1 MNLTFVLFGIVI
13 FLSISLIILI
23 FYIYKKNIFIQ
34 ELTATINEFKIKE
47 SALNEEIKFLR
58 NIKEKFH
65 NLEVEIQDKNKEIV
79 LLKEDN
85 SKNKAH
91 LQEKENQLL
100 NLIEENNLQKDKNQ
114 KMQIILQE
122 KEATIATF
130 QTTIKEQ
137 KINME
142 EKLKLLQEN
151 KEKLTKEFHSIATEI
166 LDKNSEK
173 FAKQNEKGVKELL
186 APLNM
191 QINEFKKRVEHIYD
205 QEAQERGILVA
216 ELKSLKLLNERI
228 GKDAINLTNA
238 LKGQSKQ
245 QGIWGEMILEKVLE
259 NSGLRKGVEYEREV
273 SLQSEN
279 NQRFRPDVIVKLP
292 GNREIIIDAK
302 TSLVAYEQYS
312 SCDDDNKKNEYLLAH
327 LQSIKE
333 HIKELSSKDYEKL
346 KGINSLDF
354 IFMFVPIEGALM
366 LALQKDPNLYEKAF
380 KEHIVLVSPTT
391 LLVALRAVEN
401 SWRYE
406 KQARNIKDVTKRA
419 EALYGKFVGFTKD
432 FELVGKSIKKSEESY
447 NEAFKKLSTGKGNII
462 RQITLFKESS
472 NISPKHEISEEF
484 YVE

>member
-1 MNLTFVLFGIVI
+1 MNLIFVLFGIII
-13 FLSISLIILI
+13 FLFIGLIILI

-34 ELTATINEFKIKE
+34 ELTTTLNEFKIKE
-47 SALNEEIKFLR
+47 SALSEEIKFLR
-58 NIKEKFH
+58 NMKEKFY
-65 NLEVEIQDKNKEIV
+65 NLEIEMQNKNKEIV

-91 LQEKENQLL
+91 LQEKEKQLS
-100 NLIEENNLQKDKNQ
+100 NLMEENNLQKDKNQ

-142 EKLKLLQEN
+142 EKFKLLQEN

-205 QEAQERGILVA
+205 QETQERGILVA

-302 TSLVAYEQYS
+302 TSLVAYEQYN
-312 SCDDDNKKNEYLLAH
+312 SCDDNDKKNKYLLAH

-354 IFMFVPIEGALM
+354 IFMFIPVEGALM

-380 KEHIVLVSPTT
+380 KEHIILVSPTT

-419 EALYGKFVGFTKD
+419 EALYNKFVGFTKD

-472 NISPKHEISEEF
+472 NISPKNEISEEF